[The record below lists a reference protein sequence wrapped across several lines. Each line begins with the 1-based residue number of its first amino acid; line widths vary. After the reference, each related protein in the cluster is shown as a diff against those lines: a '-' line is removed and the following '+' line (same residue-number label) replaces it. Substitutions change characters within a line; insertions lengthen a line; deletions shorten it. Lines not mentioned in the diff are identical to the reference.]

1 MLVVLRILTA
11 AFAVLGSLNAISS
24 FASLSFITIF
34 GVISALA
41 FTQRESWVT
50 ALVPAA
56 GAVAPTAP
64 LYHLYA
70 AEQGVFV
77 TVIAL
82 GVVVV
87 GVEVLYFE
95 RELIEREFAD
105 LEEIAR

>member
-41 FTQRESWVT
+41 FTQRESWAT
-50 ALVPAA
+50 ALVPAT
-56 GAVAPTAP
+56 GAVGATAP
-64 LYHLYA
+64 LYHLYT